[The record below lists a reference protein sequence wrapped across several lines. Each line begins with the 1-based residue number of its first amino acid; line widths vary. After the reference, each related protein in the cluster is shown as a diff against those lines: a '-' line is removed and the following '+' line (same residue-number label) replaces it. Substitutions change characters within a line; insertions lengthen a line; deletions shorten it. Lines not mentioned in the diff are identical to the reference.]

1 MPPIPSALRADPGPV
16 GRRRG
21 ARHHDQELRYH
32 HASGLGAA
40 VFYDVGNVF
49 ATIKDIGFDLKHSVG
64 FGLRYDSPVGLLRL
78 DIGFPLTRGPT
89 DRSYQWFF
97 SFGQAF

>member
-1 MPPIPSALRADPGPV
+1 MRQRRA
-16 GRRRG
+16 
-21 ARHHDQELRYH
+21 HH

-64 FGLRYDSPVGLLRL
+64 FGLRYDSPVGLLRI